1 MKSLLNTLF
10 RSYKLLFTLV
20 FLLLYGN
27 AKATHIVGSDIT
39 YKCTSTP
46 GVFSVEVKLYRDC
59 GGIQLCTSCPTT
71 LSSACSIPINIV
83 GAANTPGDGMPTSSC
98 TGTNFGTTNLTVL
111 TVASGFDVIQL
122 CDTAKTICSNCGTRT
137 PGTFSP
143 GIEVYTFT
151 GDINLSAIPTSCCLV
166 SINYSSCCRN
176 SAITTLVAP
185 GNQNYYSE
193 AIINRCVAPCNSS
206 PTFTNEP
213 VIVACAG
220 QDFYYNLGAIDPD
233 GDSLSYAFGS
243 ALSGPNSLA
252 FYASPYSATV
262 PLPYLGAPIQSPP
275 ALPPTGISLDP
286 ATGDIRFRPMGVFV
300 SMLIIEV
307 KQWKRI
313 AGIPTLMGITRRD
326 IQFYTQFCPNNN
338 IPVIRTYN
346 NDGTM
351 SSPQPNFNYAVC
363 AGQQLCFMI
372 SAWDNTSG
380 TDITDISWNAP
391 SVMVNTG
398 ASFTKC
404 YNPATRDSIGPM
416 YDSVRFCWTPPANL
430 MSNAPYYFVVKA
442 SDRACPIPARIT
454 RSFSILVRR
463 IPGATINKTN
473 KNCGYYDFGYTPT
486 NGTSIDYSQTNFLIE
501 TAPGSGSYQT
511 YNANAISNHYF
522 ANSGWHRIQLKLNT
536 IQPPTGG
543 CSNHN
548 IWDSVFILPHVSVSI
563 KDTFNCTANPV
574 YVRAKGAGGTPYG
587 NSYRYTFY
595 QGESNSTNMIRPF
608 GPDSNYLITPSL
620 VGNTSSYKVVI
631 TDLNGCR
638 DSAVFK
644 VFTKQN
650 FSVNATALGATTICM
665 GDSVKI
671 QASNGANYLYY
682 WFKNK
687 AHLANENTSILYAK
701 SSGNYEASVMD
712 TSGCVATT
720 NSVAITVNPSPTAIL
735 SPSDS
740 ASICVGSNQI
750 IAANYAPN
758 LAYEWY
764 LNDTIILGET
774 LRTLSTTKAGIY
786 TVKTTNSFGCSA
798 SSAPLQLAVNP
809 SPVAGTITG
818 PTTGLATGISYTYS
832 VASQAGLTY
841 YWLIGNGNIVSGQGT
856 NSVTVTWTNAG
867 TCLLLVGV
875 KNAFNC
881 GDSSSVTMS
890 IGSPTPA
897 ILYFIPDSARSND
910 TVYIFGTNFTGAN
923 SVKLGGVNAQSF
935 TVVSMN
941 QINAVV
947 GAGASGVVEVGTTQG
962 IAQKAGFT
970 YISSTGIGS
979 LSGALP
985 LSVYPNPVRDELV
998 ICCLENSGT
1007 TLNAVITD
1015 MLGRV
1020 IAEPNKILNGNSL
1033 EISTQ
1038 NLAPGTYI
1046 ICIQKGNDL
1055 SRLKFVKE

>member
-1 MKSLLNTLF
+1 
-10 RSYKLLFTLV
+10 
-20 FLLLYGN
+20 
-27 AKATHIVGSDIT
+27 
-39 YKCTSTP
+39 
-46 GVFSVEVKLYRDC
+46 
-59 GGIQLCTSCPTT
+59 
-71 LSSACSIPINIV
+71 
-83 GAANTPGDGMPTSSC
+83 
-98 TGTNFGTTNLTVL
+98 
-111 TVASGFDVIQL
+111 
-122 CDTAKTICSNCGTRT
+122 
-137 PGTFSP
+137 
-143 GIEVYTFT
+143 
-151 GDINLSAIPTSCCLV
+151 
-166 SINYSSCCRN
+166 
-176 SAITTLVAP
+176 
-185 GNQNYYSE
+185 
-193 AIINRCVAPCNSS
+193 
-206 PTFTNEP
+206 
-213 VIVACAG
+213 
-220 QDFYYNLGAIDPD
+220 
-233 GDSLSYAFGS
+233 
-243 ALSGPNSLA
+243 
-252 FYASPYSATV
+252 
-262 PLPYLGAPIQSPP
+262 
-275 ALPPTGISLDP
+275 
-286 ATGDIRFRPMGVFV
+286 
-300 SMLIIEV
+300 
-307 KQWKRI
+307 
-313 AGIPTLMGITRRD
+313 
-326 IQFYTQFCPNNN
+326 
-338 IPVIRTYN
+338 
-346 NDGTM
+346 
-351 SSPQPNFNYAVC
+351 
-363 AGQQLCFMI
+363 
-372 SAWDNTSG
+372 
-380 TDITDISWNAP
+380 
-391 SVMVNTG
+391 
-398 ASFTKC
+398 
-404 YNPATRDSIGPM
+404 
-416 YDSVRFCWTPPANL
+416 
-430 MSNAPYYFVVKA
+430 
-442 SDRACPIPARIT
+442 
-454 RSFSILVRR
+454 
-463 IPGATINKTN
+463 
-473 KNCGYYDFGYTPT
+473 
-486 NGTSIDYSQTNFLIE
+486 
-501 TAPGSGSYQT
+501 
-511 YNANAISNHYF
+511 
-522 ANSGWHRIQLKLNT
+522 
-536 IQPPTGG
+536 
-543 CSNHN
+543 
-548 IWDSVFILPHVSVSI
+548 
-563 KDTFNCTANPV
+563 
-574 YVRAKGAGGTPYG
+574 
-587 NSYRYTFY
+587 
-595 QGESNSTNMIRPF
+595 
-608 GPDSNYLITPSL
+608 
-620 VGNTSSYKVVI
+620 
-631 TDLNGCR
+631 
-638 DSAVFK
+638 
-644 VFTKQN
+644 
-650 FSVNATALGATTICM
+650 M